1 MQDSCSVSSEILDEG
16 RATRTPGAA
25 VKVAQHCTRVGSDGR
40 RAGPRRRATLAA
52 VLAVRRRPQLLALAA
67 GAAAALSLAACGAGP
82 REASTST
89 VDGLILDRG
98 TVVGASGDR
107 PKGTRALNAEPSKT
121 LDQLQSSMH
130 HQQFGDGGLTLL
142 PYLNGLQPNAI
153 PADKEAAKHT
163 YPGDIAYPGD
173 RVGWIPRDKSDVAA
187 VPTGVVGLFPAPFTT
202 RFTKKRRLL
211 PVRIQCAEA
220 QSAACD
226 GVQQALTDL
235 KLHTAT
241 SNLQDTS
248 AIDEIRIYVGSWP
261 QLRPAMQRGRMSG
274 ARVVE
279 TEAERNGYGFQI
291 SSDGKTIR
299 AAAPFG
305 EAAAPEVY
313 GAGTGVI
320 FALRDELGSPA
331 WVVTGADDAGA
342 GAAAK
347 ALDENDLAGRVS
359 AIVPPR

>member
-1 MQDSCSVSSEILDEG
+1 MRW
-16 RATRTPGAA
+16 RATRPSGDSVAA
-25 VKVAQHCTRVGSDGR
+25 VSA
-40 RAGPRRRATLAA
+40 L
-52 VLAVRRRPQLLALAA
+52 RRRPRQLAAIALA
-67 GAAAALSLAACGAGP
+67 GSAAAALGACGAGP

-98 TVVGASGDR
+98 TVVGESGDR

-121 LDQLQSSMH
+121 LDQLQTSMH

-142 PYLNGLQPNAI
+142 PYLNGLEPNEI
-153 PADKEAAKHT
+153 PVDEEAAKHT

-211 PVRIQCAEA
+211 PIRIQCAET
-220 QSAACD
+220 QSDACNAT
-226 GVQQALTDL
+226 QQVLTEL

-248 AIDEIRIYVGSWP
+248 AIDELRVYVGSWP
-261 QLRPAMQRGRMSG
+261 QLRPAMQRGRMSN
-274 ARVVE
+274 ARAVE

-291 SSDGKTIR
+291 SADGQQIR

-305 EAAAPEVY
+305 EAATPAMY
-313 GAGTGVI
+313 GPGTGVI
-320 FALRDELGSPA
+320 FAVRDELGSPA
-331 WVVTGADDAGA
+331 WIVTGADDAGA
-342 GAAAK
+342 AAAAK